1 MIIKENEKDHILQ
14 IDRIESEAAER
25 ENMAIKA
32 EEKLRHEVFDLK
44 NKVSGLQEQVEEMDV
59 MVKLME
65 QQTEQKEKELEE
77 EVKLRKYFE
86 STVSNQECQIREAN
100 ELYKRACNDIADLE
114 SLKKFTN
121 NMLAEVK

>member
-65 QQTEQKEKELEE
+65 
-77 EVKLRKYFE
+77 
-86 STVSNQECQIREAN
+86 
-100 ELYKRACNDIADLE
+100 
-114 SLKKFTN
+114 
-121 NMLAEVK
+121 